1 MPDKIKEILEKVLA
15 WWNKFTT
22 KQKTIIIGVTAVVIF
37 TFAMLISVFTKPQ
50 YIQWQQCTTTAE
62 SAEIIEILKSNNVSY
77 QVSNDG
83 LSIKVKSTQVSIA
96 NLALGAAGY
105 VPDDYSIKDALSGG
119 FSTTQSNI
127 DRQWQYY
134 MERKLA
140 RDIAALDSVKSAVVT
155 LDLPKQTGTLIDSGE
170 EASAWIQLTL
180 QDKFT
185 SEQAATVAR
194 AVATGLGNSSTA
206 NITIVDN
213 NANLLF
219 SGEEDY
225 STAGVA
231 NNMFE
236 LRAQAETKVGADVK
250 KVLVGSQQ
258 FDMIE
263 VACRLNIDFAEYQ
276 RTIHEYYANAN
287 RDEGMLAHRESS
299 EDENT
304 NGAGGLPGTDS
315 NDEQTYQFQN
325 GTNS

>member
-50 YIQWQQCTTTAE
+50 YIQWQQCSTTAE
-62 SAEIIEILKSNNVSY
+62 SAEIIEILKGNKVSY

-140 RDIAALDSVKSAVVT
+140 RDIAALDSVKSPIVT
-155 LDLPKQTGTLIDSGE
+155 RDLPTQTGTLIDSGE

-206 NITIVDN
+206 NITIV
-213 NANLLF
+213 
-219 SGEEDY
+219 
-225 STAGVA
+225 
-231 NNMFE
+231 
-236 LRAQAETKVGADVK
+236 
-250 KVLVGSQQ
+250 
-258 FDMIE
+258 I
-263 VACRLNIDFAEYQ
+263 
-276 RTIHEYYANAN
+276 
-287 RDEGMLAHRESS
+287 
-299 EDENT
+299 
-304 NGAGGLPGTDS
+304 
-315 NDEQTYQFQN
+315 
-325 GTNS
+325 